1 MKTKAVRLYGKNDL
15 RLEEFELPKL
25 KDGEILARVV
35 TDSLCMSSYKATIQG
50 EDHKRVPKNIKTN
63 PVIIGHEI
71 CGDLVEVGAK
81 WQHQFRAGQKFSIQ
95 PALNYQGSLDAPGYS
110 FEYIGGNA
118 TYVIIPEI
126 VMQQGCLLTYEG
138 EAYFSG
144 SLAEPVCCVIGGFHC
159 QFHIPQGT
167 YVHNMGISEGGNMA
181 MLAGAGPMG
190 MAAIDFAVHGPRRP
204 GLLVVTDISA
214 ERLERCAGFYPEAE
228 AAKNGVRLVY
238 VNTSA
243 VADPEAHLRSLTSG
257 GRGYDDV
264 FVNVPIP
271 ALIEQGDNILA
282 QDGCL
287 NLFAGPTDNK
297 FKAPFNFYNAH
308 YLSTHIAS
316 NSGGNVDDLREA
328 LDIIARGKVSPETM
342 VTHVGGLDCVVETTK
357 NLPKIP
363 GGKKLIYTGVRMPLT
378 ALDEFAAKGKDDPF
392 FAKLAEIVGRNR
404 GLWSLEAEKFLLA
417 NAPAI

>member
-1 MKTKAVRLYGKNDL
+1 
-15 RLEEFELPKL
+15 
-25 KDGEILARVV
+25 
-35 TDSLCMSSYKATIQG
+35 MSSYKATIQG

-71 CGDLVEVGAK
+71 CGDLVEIGAK
-81 WQHQFRAGQKFSIQ
+81 WKDQFKAGQKFSIQ

-110 FEYIGGNA
+110 FEFIGGDA
-118 TYVIIPEI
+118 TYVIIPEL

-138 EAYFSG
+138 EAYFAG

-167 YVHNMGISEGGNMA
+167 YTHNMGIVEGGCMA

-190 MAAIDFAVHGPRRP
+190 MASIDFAIHGPRRP
-204 GLLVVTDISA
+204 GLLVVTDISS

-228 AAKNGVRLVY
+228 AAKNGVKLIY
-238 VNTSA
+238 VNTSGI
-243 VADPEAHLRSLTSG
+243 ADVEAHLRSLTPNS
-257 GRGYDDV
+257 RGYDDV
-264 FVNVPIP
+264 FVNVPFP
-271 ALIEQGDNILA
+271 QLIEQGDNILA

-328 LDIIARGKVSPETM
+328 LDVIAKGKASPETM
-342 VTHVGGLDCVVETTK
+342 VTHIGGLDCVVETTK
-357 NLPKIP
+357 MLPKIP
-363 GGKKLIYTGVRMPLT
+363 GGKKLVYTGVSMPLT
-378 ALDEFAAKGKDDPF
+378 AIDDFAEKGKTDPF

-404 GLWSLEAEKFLLA
+404 GLWSLEAEKYLLA
-417 NAPAI
+417 NAKKI